1 MQAKEFLGKSTVE
14 FNSYN
19 IFDDPEGQKVHKEL
33 GGPPVPCLVVDGQPF
48 QLLHASQIAA
58 ILGLPMPESDV
69 SIIKVCYDIVTIME
83 SWIGMLERMDF
94 DLMKSPTRSRN
105 RPVTLMTVNAF
116 HPISLIPGAWEEG
129 TFEWHTRESDARREA
144 VLTDADKVL
153 SFVRECLLTFQV
165 FLMNYEEEIETRDDP
180 LVKTTKGEVP
190 FSVLVQAQRSHIA
203 IHHRQMIDF
212 LQSHGMSVDNILD
225 VDAIADMTLPAD
237 LY

>member
-1 MQAKEFLGKSTVE
+1 MQAKEFLGNSDVE
-14 FNSYN
+14 FRSYN

-58 ILGLPMPESDV
+58 ILGLPMPDSDL
-69 SIIKVCYDIVTIME
+69 STIKVSYDIVTIME

-105 RPVTLMTVNAF
+105 RPVTFMTVNSF

-129 TFEWHTRESDARREA
+129 VFEWHTRESDARREA
-144 VLTDADKVL
+144 VLTDRDKVL
-153 SFVRECLLTFQV
+153 SFARECLLAFQV
-165 FLMNYEEEIETRDDP
+165 FLLNFEDAIEKQDDP
-180 LVKTTKGEVP
+180 LVRTTKGEVP
-190 FSVLVQAQRSHIA
+190 FSVLVQSQRSHIA
-203 IHHRQMIDF
+203 VHHRQMIDF
-212 LQSHGMSVDNILD
+212 LKSHDMSVDNLLD
-225 VDAIADMTLPAD
+225 VDAIADMTLPVD